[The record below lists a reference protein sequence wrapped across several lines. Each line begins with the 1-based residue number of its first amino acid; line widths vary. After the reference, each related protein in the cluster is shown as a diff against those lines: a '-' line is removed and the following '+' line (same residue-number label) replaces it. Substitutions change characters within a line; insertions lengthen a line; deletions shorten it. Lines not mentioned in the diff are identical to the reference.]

1 MLEAL
6 FSRAFYAVRL
16 YCAVLVVLLVFCVC
30 SQVSAGD
37 LETPHEDTYVREV
50 SLKRGDAYLAEKK
63 YQHALNAYSR
73 VILKEPKAR
82 VLAAY
87 LGRVRALAGLQDI
100 PKAADW
106 ARKATEAY
114 PDSLDAWQTL
124 GELYLTEHYLDPVR
138 AEGIFRQMLA
148 LEPEHRAAHLY
159 LARALS
165 YLKKIEEAIVILKAW
180 TEGHPRDGEVRY
192 KLAESHF
199 ALSDHDLAEV
209 ELSTLLGQQPE
220 HASALKLMSSI
231 QSRKRWGFW
240 LPVAALLIVPFLIFG
255 CRHLKRGRIPKEAD

>member
-1 MLEAL
+1 M
-6 FSRAFYAVRL
+6 SRL
-16 YCAVLVVLLVFCVC
+16 LVLLLLVGVC
-30 SQVSAGD
+30 SQVSA
-37 LETPHEDTYVREV
+37 EDYVREL
-50 SLKRGDAYLAEKK
+50 SLKQGDAYLAEKK
-63 YQHALNAYSR
+63 FQHALNAYSQ
-73 VILKEPKAR
+73 VILKEPKAK

-114 PDSLDAWQTL
+114 PDSLEAWQTL

-148 LEPEHRAAHLY
+148 LEPGHRAAHLY
-159 LARALS
+159 LARSLS

-180 TEGHPRDGEVRY
+180 TEGHPEDVEVRF

-199 ALSDHDLAEV
+199 AMSDHGLAEV
-209 ELSTLLGQQPE
+209 ELSALLAQQPK
-220 HASALKLMSSI
+220 HAKALKLMSSI
-231 QSRKRWGFW
+231 QSRKSWGFW
-240 LPVAALLIVPFLIFG
+240 LPVAALMIVPFLIFG
-255 CRHLKRGRIPKEAD
+255 YRRLKRGQMPKEED